1 VEVLQHV
8 VQYVLN
14 MGASV
19 FVPIIML
26 IIGICA
32 RMKLREAIGAAIIF
46 GVAFAG
52 MNLVVG
58 YMLDAISPAAQSFAK
73 NTGIS
78 LTAID
83 GGWTTAASITWA
95 WPLAFLV
102 FPLQI
107 AINIVMLLFKWT
119 KSLNVD
125 MWNVW
130 GKCFVAVMISY
141 ISGSIY
147 LAFVVVAIQVIVELK
162 IGDIWGREIEDLTGI
177 PGVTV
182 PHHMTLIAS
191 LLYPIDK
198 LLDKIPFMNKK
209 MDAEALKEKL
219 GVFAENHVM
228 GAVIGFLLGL
238 VAGYGNSKSLIL
250 AIQAAT
256 ALTLFPMVS
265 KLFMQAL
272 SPISE
277 AISEFMRKHFGDRE
291 IFIGL
296 DWPILAGRNEIWVS
310 AIILIP
316 FELLFAVILPGN
328 KVLPFGGIINLS
340 IAVAV
345 VLLTRGNLLRM
356 IIYGIVTT
364 PVFLYIATF
373 FSPYI
378 TRLAQETG
386 AVKVAEGTML
396 TWSTIENG
404 EFKFA
409 FAEAMAGKWWGML
422 LSVLWLALFAL
433 FYYGRKKDNAAY
445 FGQNHKEHVADVFKK
460 EQSL

>member
-1 VEVLQHV
+1 
-8 VQYVLN
+8 
-14 MGASV
+14 
-19 FVPIIML
+19 
-26 IIGICA
+26 
-32 RMKLREAIGAAIIF
+32 
-46 GVAFAG
+46 
-52 MNLVVG
+52 
-58 YMLDAISPAAQSFAK
+58 
-73 NTGIS
+73 
-78 LTAID
+78 
-83 GGWTTAASITWA
+83 
-95 WPLAFLV
+95 
-102 FPLQI
+102 
-107 AINIVMLLFKWT
+107 
-119 KSLNVD
+119 
-125 MWNVW
+125 
-130 GKCFVAVMISY
+130 
-141 ISGSIY
+141 
-147 LAFVVVAIQVIVELK
+147 
-162 IGDIWGREIEDLTGI
+162 
-177 PGVTV
+177 
-182 PHHMTLIAS
+182 MTLIAS

-238 VAGYGNSKSLIL
+238 VAGYGISKSLIL